1 MFLHLSSSLQLA
13 SPPTSVVRTPASAVS
28 ARAVALCCFAG
39 NFICSLRRKREEF
52 SVQLCCQKN
61 SVAVFLPCLRVKF
74 CRAAQVH
81 VLQRQSRQMY
91 ARRKWC
97 AVSGCRAKYCI
108 FRRRCMS
115 WPAKRCRCTACAQS
129 LFEHRRCEFD
139 SRHCA
144 ANRVRQPCTAAR
156 TFAELCTC
164 TPKHTPQVP
173 RRYATLRGRSAE

>member
-1 MFLHLSSSLQLA
+1 MFLHLSSSLQLASPPTSVVRTPASGVSARAVALCCFAGKLPLSLRAAKMFLHLSSSLQLA

-81 VLQRQSRQMY
+81 VLQRQRRQIY
-91 ARRKWC
+91 ARRKM
-97 AVSGCRAKYCI
+97 VRRFGCRAKYCI

-115 WPAKRCRCTACAQS
+115 WPAK
-129 LFEHRRCEFD
+129 
-139 SRHCA
+139 
-144 ANRVRQPCTAAR
+144 
-156 TFAELCTC
+156 
-164 TPKHTPQVP
+164 
-173 RRYATLRGRSAE
+173 